1 MPDPVVLPQR
11 SDPGSGAILIQTDYL
26 ARIRRRLSFARYP
39 LWALVILLTVRF
51 WHLQV
56 VSGEDFR
63 DLARDNYLQTER
75 RRAPRGLVVDRH
87 GQVLARSEPSF
98 TLLADESGLRQL
110 EEIGQLAVPESER
123 ADLEARATRG
133 PAVVRTRI
141 DFAEAAFFEA
151 RRRELPGVRV
161 EFVPARDYPLGKATA
176 HLLGYVGEVNA
187 SQLLLEEF
195 VTAASGDLVGQ
206 DGIERVYNRTLV
218 GSDGYL
224 DQVVDSRQRVLVP
237 GGLRRTEPV
246 RGETLQISVIG
257 ALQEAAHRAFGDQR
271 GAFVALD
278 VRTGEVLGLASYPA
292 EDPADFRGDAG
303 KFREMLADPATPLLN
318 RAVQGRYPPGSSF
331 KLVTAAAALGE
342 GFLEPDTRY
351 RCNGRARVAG
361 RTFRCHR
368 AQGHG
373 PLNLREAIAKSC
385 NVFFYRLSELLDVD
399 VIAAYARAFGLGEPT
414 GVDLRNE
421 AGGLVPT
428 REWKRRVTGE
438 RWYASETAS
447 VAVGQGAV
455 SVTPIQMARVAAAI
469 ASFGRV
475 PNPRLVAAELPE
487 RLEALTP
494 EHFALIRDG
503 MRDAVVSGTAWRARV
518 PDVPVAGKTG
528 TAQVAS
534 ADMVAADNAD
544 RPYELRTHAWFVGFA
559 PFDEPEIAV
568 AVIVEH
574 GGAGGAAAAP
584 IGGEILRVFFETSS
598 DATPLGGNG
607 DGS

>member
-1 MPDPVVLPQR
+1 M
-11 SDPGSGAILIQTDYL
+11 IQAEYL
-26 ARIRRRLSFARYP
+26 SRIRRRLAIARYP
-39 LWALVILLTVRF
+39 LWLFVILLTVRF
-51 WHLQV
+51 WQLQIV
-56 VSGEDFR
+56 RGEEFSG
-63 DLARDNYLQTER
+63 LARDNYLQTER

-87 GQVLARSEPSF
+87 GEVLARSEPSF
-98 TLLADESGLRQL
+98 TLLADESGLGQL
-110 EEIGQLAVPESER
+110 EEIGLLLVEEEDR
-123 ADLEARATRG
+123 ADLDARAARG
-133 PAVVRTRI
+133 PAVVRSGI
-141 DFAEAAFFEA
+141 PFAEAAFFEA

-161 EFVPARDYPLGKATA
+161 EFVPARDYPLGQATA
-176 HLLGYVGEVNA
+176 HLLGYVGEVTA
-187 SQLLLEEF
+187 AQLLLEEF

-206 DGIERVYNRTLV
+206 DGIERVYNGTLV

-224 DQVVDSRQRVLVP
+224 DRVVDSRQRVLVS

-246 RGETLQISVIG
+246 RGDTLQISVIG
-257 ALQEAAHRAFGDQR
+257 AIQEAAHRAFADQR

-278 VRTGEVLGLASYPA
+278 VRTGEVLGLGSYPA
-292 EDPADFRGDAG
+292 ESPEEFRRDVG

-331 KLVTAAAALGE
+331 KLVTAAAALAE
-342 GFLEPDTRY
+342 GVVGPETRV
-351 RCNGRARVAG
+351 RCNGSARVAG

-373 PLNLREAIAKSC
+373 ALTLREAISKSC
-385 NVFFYRLSELLDVD
+385 NVFFYRLSEALDVD
-399 VIAAYARAFGLGEPT
+399 VIASYAHAFGLGEPT

-421 AGGLVPT
+421 SNGLVPT

-455 SVTPIQMARVAAAI
+455 SVTPIQMARLAAAF
-469 ASFGRV
+469 ASLGRV
-475 PNPRLVAAELPE
+475 PTPRLVGTAPAGQLDGVM
-487 RLEALTP
+487 P
-494 EHFALIRDG
+494 EHFELIRDG
-503 MRDAVVSGTAWRARV
+503 MRDAVVSGTAWRARI
-518 PDVPVAGKTG
+518 PSARVAGKTG

-534 ADMVAADNAD
+534 ANVVAANNED

-559 PFDEPEIAV
+559 PFDDPEIAV

-584 IGGEILRVFFETSS
+584 IGGEILRTFFEDS
-598 DATPLGGNG
+598 PEVRVVGGPGG
-607 DGS
+607 DQ